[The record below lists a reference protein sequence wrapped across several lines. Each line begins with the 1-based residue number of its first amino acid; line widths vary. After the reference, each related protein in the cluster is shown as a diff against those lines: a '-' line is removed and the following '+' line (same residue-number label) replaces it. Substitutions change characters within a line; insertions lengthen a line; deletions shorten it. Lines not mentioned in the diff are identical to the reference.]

1 MLDEDSG
8 EGMGMKPDPVR
19 DYVITNHASFEMK
32 RRGISPK
39 QVQKVLK
46 NPGQRLTIR
55 RGRDVLQSQVS
66 EGGRRF
72 LIRVFVDVDRSPAEV
87 VTAYRTSK
95 IDKYWRELR

>member
-1 MLDEDSG
+1 
-8 EGMGMKPDPVR
+8 MKRDPIR

-39 QVQKVLK
+39 QVQNVLK
-46 NPGQRLTIR
+46 NPAQRLTIR
-55 RGRDVLQSQVS
+55 KGRDVLQSQVS

-72 LIRVFVDVDRSPAEV
+72 LIRVFVDIDQSPAEV
-87 VTAYRTSK
+87 VMEYRTSK

>member
-1 MLDEDSG
+1 
-8 EGMGMKPDPVR
+8 MKRDPIR

-39 QVQKVLK
+39 QVQNVLK

-55 RGRDVLQSQVS
+55 KGRDVLQSQVS
-66 EGGRRF
+66 ERGRRF
-72 LIRVFVDVDRSPAEV
+72 LIRVFVRVFVDVDQSPAEV

>member
-1 MLDEDSG
+1 
-8 EGMGMKPDPVR
+8 MKPDPVR

-32 RRGISPK
+32 RRGISPR
-39 QVQKVLK
+39 QVQNVLK

-55 RGRDVLQSQVS
+55 NGRDVLPSQIS

-87 VTAYRTSK
+87 VTAYRTSR
-95 IDKYWRELR
+95 IGKYWRELP

>member
-1 MLDEDSG
+1 
-8 EGMGMKPDPVR
+8 MKPDPVR

-32 RRGISPK
+32 RRGISPR
-39 QVQKVLK
+39 QVQNVLK

-55 RGRDVLQSQVS
+55 NGRDVLQSQIS

-87 VTAYRTSK
+87 VMAYRTSR
-95 IDKYWRELR
+95 IGKYWRELP

>member
-1 MLDEDSG
+1 
-8 EGMGMKPDPVR
+8 MKPDPVR

-32 RRGISPK
+32 RRGISPR
-39 QVQKVLK
+39 QVQNVLK

-55 RGRDVLQSQVS
+55 NGRDVLQSRIS

-87 VTAYRTSK
+87 VTAYRTSR
-95 IDKYWRELR
+95 IGKYWRELP